1 MADVDVTVLIATRN
15 RADHIGKCLTT
26 VLEAT
31 RQTPFSLEVLVVNNG
46 SSDHT
51 DSVLQDFAAE
61 WPILRIVDDPVP
73 GRSGV
78 LNRTLGVVK
87 GRVVVFTDDDVH
99 VPPSWIVDMATP
111 ILEGRADTVCGRV
124 ELAPHLDRPWLTPEL
139 RTQLAEMP
147 DVSGDT
153 PGMVGANMAASREAA
168 LAIGFDEELGPGGRG
183 FADDVLFNLRLKTAG
198 YRLVGCTGPPVV
210 HHLSADRLN
219 YAAMKD
225 LAQRNGSSHAYLWH
239 HWLHSDLRLLGLR
252 QFRARAQ
259 LAWTGLVAPSDGE
272 AISEREY
279 HLWFAHSFCAHLAEE
294 RSRPR
299 TYATADRTATTA
311 SR

>member
-87 GRVVVFTDDDVH
+87 G
-99 VPPSWIVDMATP
+99 
-111 ILEGRADTVCGRV
+111 
-124 ELAPHLDRPWLTPEL
+124 
-139 RTQLAEMP
+139 
-147 DVSGDT
+147 
-153 PGMVGANMAASREAA
+153 
-168 LAIGFDEELGPGGRG
+168 
-183 FADDVLFNLRLKTAG
+183 
-198 YRLVGCTGPPVV
+198 
-210 HHLSADRLN
+210 
-219 YAAMKD
+219 
-225 LAQRNGSSHAYLWH
+225 
-239 HWLHSDLRLLGLR
+239 
-252 QFRARAQ
+252 
-259 LAWTGLVAPSDGE
+259 
-272 AISEREY
+272 
-279 HLWFAHSFCAHLAEE
+279 
-294 RSRPR
+294 
-299 TYATADRTATTA
+299 
-311 SR
+311 